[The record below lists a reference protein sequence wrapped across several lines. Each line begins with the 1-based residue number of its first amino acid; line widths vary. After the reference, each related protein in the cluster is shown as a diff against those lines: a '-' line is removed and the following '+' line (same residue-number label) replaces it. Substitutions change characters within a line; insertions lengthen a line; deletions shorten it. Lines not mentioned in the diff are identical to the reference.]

1 MKRRKPK
8 DKPLKVA
15 LEYEPTPDGEE
26 RLKRIAELLLS
37 KQNEDQKS
45 IAREDIVVNREWHK

>member
-1 MKRRKPK
+1 MRRKKPK
-8 DKPLKVA
+8 DKPIKVT

-37 KQNEDQKS
+37 KEEK
-45 IAREDIVVNREWHK
+45 EVL